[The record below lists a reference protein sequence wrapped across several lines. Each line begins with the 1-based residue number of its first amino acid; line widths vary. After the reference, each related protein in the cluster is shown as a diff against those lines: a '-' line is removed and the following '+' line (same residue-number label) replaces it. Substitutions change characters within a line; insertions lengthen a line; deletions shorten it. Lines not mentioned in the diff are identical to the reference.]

1 MELQAQISRAQERT
15 REARGRLEQPDVRS
29 LLASIEQSL
38 KSVEILE
45 DELGKR
51 FEQDLEK
58 TKQVESDLLVE
69 SNLRANMERQRA
81 LFNSVVN
88 QLKEAQFAGDF
99 NSIRSEIIEPAN
111 SLRRPVSPRIS
122 LILAMALVLGCLVG
136 SGAALLA
143 QLLNQRLRTP
153 EELRTALG
161 YIVIGQIPRAFDND
175 CGKMGEFG
183 LVSLTNFNSPWAEA
197 FKVARTNLE
206 FLRRNRHVQVVL
218 VTSPYPGDGKS
229 VSSSNLAICLANAG
243 RRVLLIDADLRKPSQ
258 HLIHSLASPHG
269 LTDILMG
276 QLQTECVIQRSSVE
290 NLDLIAF
297 GSEVSNPS
305 ELLLS
310 KNFGA
315 FIEQTRQY
323 YDYMIIDSSP
333 LLSVTDPSI
342 IGAMVDGVVL
352 VVRLSVLRRQDAVK
366 VTELLSNS
374 DIPVLGTLIN
384 GVGREHSVYGYDY
397 DYGYGYGNRANGS
410 ASPCQTVEGAA
421 EGRQNELVVN
431 SPLVNGGAVPF
442 GSNGTNRLDA

>member
-1 MELQAQISRAQERT
+1 
-15 REARGRLEQPDVRS
+15 
-29 LLASIEQSL
+29 
-38 KSVEILE
+38 
-45 DELGKR
+45 
-51 FEQDLEK
+51 
-58 TKQVESDLLVE
+58 
-69 SNLRANMERQRA
+69 
-81 LFNSVVN
+81 
-88 QLKEAQFAGDF
+88 
-99 NSIRSEIIEPAN
+99 
-111 SLRRPVSPRIS
+111 
-122 LILAMALVLGCLVG
+122 
-136 SGAALLA
+136 
-143 QLLNQRLRTP
+143 
-153 EELRTALG
+153 
-161 YIVIGQIPRAFDND
+161 
-175 CGKMGEFG
+175 
-183 LVSLTNFNSPWAEA
+183 
-197 FKVARTNLE
+197 
-206 FLRRNRHVQVVL
+206 
-218 VTSPYPGDGKS
+218 
-229 VSSSNLAICLANAG
+229 
-243 RRVLLIDADLRKPSQ
+243 
-258 HLIHSLASPHG
+258 
-269 LTDILMG
+269 MG